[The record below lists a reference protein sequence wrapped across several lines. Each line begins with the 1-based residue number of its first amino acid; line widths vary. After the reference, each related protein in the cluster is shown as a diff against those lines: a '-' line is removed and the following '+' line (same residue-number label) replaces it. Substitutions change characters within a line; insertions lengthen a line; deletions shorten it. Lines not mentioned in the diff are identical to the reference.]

1 MAKIPAPYFKRGMIM
16 ANNINASAIYE
27 LTTLSNP
34 SLDPGSRFVIY
45 GVSQVDKETLGPR
58 THLEYLDLDDGT
70 PIAITD
76 GSEDLMP
83 KISPDGGSVAF
94 LRKDEHKHRQVW
106 LLPLGLGDPFQL
118 TSHFGGVSEFAWAP
132 DGKSMALIANVTDSQ
147 VTRDDNQVLPTVKV
161 IRHIRYR
168 SDTRGWTGDEF
179 RHLFLIDIQS
189 RSTRQLTFGFGDE
202 SSPVWSPDGSRI
214 AFITDNRPDRDMV
227 PYTDAH
233 VVDINTGSE
242 HMWSTGLVSVAGI
255 TWDPGGNKL
264 AAIGS
269 EDPDLVPG
277 WQGWMF
283 ILEVGEQPKRITDDT
298 LNPVGGFHP
307 FTLQDS
313 LVSATV

>member
-106 LLPLGLGDPFQL
+106 LLPLGLGDPFQFCL
-118 TSHFGGVSEFAWAP
+118 LYTSPSP
-132 DGKSMALIANVTDSQ
+132 
-147 VTRDDNQVLPTVKV
+147 RD
-161 IRHIRYR
+161 
-168 SDTRGWTGDEF
+168 RG
-179 RHLFLIDIQS
+179 
-189 RSTRQLTFGFGDE
+189 
-202 SSPVWSPDGSRI
+202 
-214 AFITDNRPDRDMV
+214 
-227 PYTDAH
+227 
-233 VVDINTGSE
+233 
-242 HMWSTGLVSVAGI
+242 
-255 TWDPGGNKL
+255 
-264 AAIGS
+264 
-269 EDPDLVPG
+269 
-277 WQGWMF
+277 
-283 ILEVGEQPKRITDDT
+283 
-298 LNPVGGFHP
+298 
-307 FTLQDS
+307 
-313 LVSATV
+313 